1 MLSPEYTDGTYLA
14 PIIDKGQ
21 EVLQMQRPLFIYFPT
36 KKHKIENTISKTFKH
51 IG

>member
-21 EVLQMQRPLFIYFPT
+21 EVLQMHQKTIHLFPYET
-36 KKHKIENTISKTFKH
+36 TQNRKHYL
-51 IG
+51 

>member
-21 EVLQMQRPLFIYFPT
+21 EVLQMQIIYHLSFISLRKNT
-36 KKHKIENTISKTFKH
+36 K
-51 IG
+51 